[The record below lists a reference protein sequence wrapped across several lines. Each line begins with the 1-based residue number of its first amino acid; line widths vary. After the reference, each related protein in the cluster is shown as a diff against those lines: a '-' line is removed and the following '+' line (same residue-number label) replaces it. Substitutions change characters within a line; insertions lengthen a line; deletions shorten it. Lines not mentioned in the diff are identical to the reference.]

1 MTELDFDKKY
11 SYDDS
16 IVSTEFQTKGM
27 LETFGS
33 DYNQVLEIN
42 EKDPMRLWTM
52 IDGDDGMYLVQGYHI
67 VNRIYY
73 VVTKERAREEFE
85 EYLIDSYESDESE
98 LEELE

>member
-1 MTELDFDKKY
+1 MTEIDFDRKY
-11 SYDDS
+11 TYDDS
-16 IVSTEFQTKGM
+16 IVSENFETKGM

-33 DYNQVLEIN
+33 DYDQVLEIN

-73 VVTKERAREEFE
+73 VVTKEQAESEFE
-85 EYLIDSYESDESE
+85 EYLIDSYESE
-98 LEELE
+98 LEELG